1 MRSIGLCLATFGLIQ
16 CTIANIIQVEPELP
30 EWSPTY
36 SVSGMLSIPY
46 AEIEEPFTAYADLQN
61 GKSRIDY
68 YGGVDKTY
76 QRADIGSYGLMFKVV
91 PMTNEL
97 VTNQINCY
105 QAGGSQ
111 DSPVETQSILPNL
124 EGFTLKKGN
133 DPKDGQDC
141 EKWQK
146 IEKIGE
152 KVNKYTMWLR
162 RQPSEISPDLEL
174 VIPVHY
180 EMKGYNTLLGSHYDH
195 YYLTYVV
202 SIDIDNSFQQFSI
215 CEKNFYIIKNIFRT
229 LS

>member
-1 MRSIGLCLATFGLIQ
+1 
-16 CTIANIIQVEPELP
+16 
-30 EWSPTY
+30 
-36 SVSGMLSIPY
+36 
-46 AEIEEPFTAYADLQN
+46 
-61 GKSRIDY
+61 
-68 YGGVDKTY
+68 
-76 QRADIGSYGLMFKVV
+76 
-91 PMTNEL
+91 MTNEQ
-97 VTNQINCY
+97 VTNEINCF
-105 QAGGSQ
+105 QVAGSQ
-111 DSPVETQSILPNL
+111 DSPVSTQSILPNL

-162 RQPSEISPDLEL
+162 RQPSEISPDLEI

-202 SIDIDNSFQQFSI
+202 GL
-215 CEKNFYIIKNIFRT
+215 EIFFEILLRY
-229 LS
+229 

>member
-1 MRSIGLCLATFGLIQ
+1 MSLLFSYNSITYKVVSYFLEENKSFKGMRSIGLCLATFGLIQ

-76 QRADIGSYGLMFKVV
+76 QRADIGAHGLMFKVV

-124 EGFTLKKGN
+124 EGFTLK
-133 DPKDGQDC
+133 
-141 EKWQK
+141 
-146 IEKIGE
+146 
-152 KVNKYTMWLR
+152 LR
-162 RQPSEISPDLEL
+162 LPGCTRKSGDVVLPRKPGSPVDAC
-174 VIPVHY
+174 
-180 EMKGYNTLLGSHYDH
+180 
-195 YYLTYVV
+195 VV
-202 SIDIDNSFQQFSI
+202 P
-215 CEKNFYIIKNIFRT
+215 
-229 LS
+229 